1 MRRPLAVLAATA
13 VIALAAPAPAA
24 EWGLIQPGV
33 STTDTVRAKHGA
45 PTRVDRQKIEGYDT
59 ESWVYE
65 GKGAPVGM
73 QRLTVEFGLVQAEKF
88 RPEIVRAFRLEPK
101 PGSFTR
107 GVITQ
112 GWGLPDRLG
121 QENKQDIFVYRDGLL
136 VYFDES
142 GWNARLMVFT
152 VPQQRDPTEEPRRR

>member
-1 MRRPLAVLAATA
+1 MRRPLALLVAVV
-13 VIALAAPAPAA
+13 VIALAAAAPAA
-24 EWGLIQPGV
+24 EWGLIEPGV
-33 STTDTVRAKHGA
+33 STTATVRATHGA
-45 PTRVDRQKIEGYDT
+45 PERVDRQKVESYDT

-65 GKGAPVGM
+65 GDRAPVGM
-73 QRLTVEFGLVQAEKF
+73 HRLTVEFGLVQGEKF

-121 QENKQDIFVYRDGLL
+121 HENAQDIFLYRDGLL
-136 VYFDES
+136 VYFDET
-142 GWNARLMVFT
+142 GWNAKLMVFT
-152 VPQQRDPTEEPRRR
+152 VPQPRDPTEEPRSR

>member
-1 MRRPLAVLAATA
+1 MRRGLALLVAAA
-13 VIALAAPAPAA
+13 VAVPAASAPAA
-24 EWGLIQPGV
+24 EWGSISPGV
-33 STTDTVRAKHGA
+33 STTETVRAKHGA
-45 PTRVDRQKIEGYDT
+45 PTRIDRQKVEGYDT
-59 ESWVYE
+59 ESWIYE

-73 QRLTVEFGLVQAEKF
+73 QRLTVEFGLVQAEKY
-88 RPEIVRAFRLEPK
+88 RSEIVRAFRLEPN

-121 QENKQDIFVYRDGLL
+121 RENAQDIFLYRDGLL

-142 GWNARLMVFT
+142 GWNAKLMVFT
-152 VPQQRDPTEEPRRR
+152 VPQPRDPTEEPRSR